1 MSIIALLW
9 DVNKETQSN
18 LSLKKTVLV
27 IIVYCKLVYIS
38 LSQLQSII
46 KSIRN
51 LSEQIF
57 PIYFIYNYNFQN
69 IILKS
74 IHDQFWSL
82 FLIKQAKLNVV
93 LLNNFTTNM

>member
-74 IHDQFWSL
+74 IHDQF
-82 FLIKQAKLNVV
+82 
-93 LLNNFTTNM
+93 